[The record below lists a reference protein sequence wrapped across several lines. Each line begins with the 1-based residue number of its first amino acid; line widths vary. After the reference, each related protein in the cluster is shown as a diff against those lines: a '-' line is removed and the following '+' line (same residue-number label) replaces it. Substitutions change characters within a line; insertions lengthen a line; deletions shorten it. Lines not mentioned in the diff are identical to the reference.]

1 MNEAVNPEENI
12 SRFYFSKKDVRQD
25 NTIKHNVFMP
35 PPIHGRMSVYRTS
48 DLTNQEIWD
57 IGKIYVEPD
66 RGKPIVGRADL
77 KAIEIY
83 NCKLKITPTEL
94 PHPRHANI
102 EGWELNTE
110 NDRLKALKMAASAV
124 NIKNQ
129 LAP

>member
-1 MNEAVNPEENI
+1 MNKVVNQEENI
-12 SRFYFSKKDVRQD
+12 SRFYFDKKHVRQD

-48 DLTNQEIWD
+48 DLTNQEIWE
-57 IGKIYVEPD
+57 IGKTYIEPE

-83 NCKLKITPTEL
+83 NCELKINPTEL

-110 NDRLKALKMAASAV
+110 KDRLKALKLAASAV
-124 NIKNQ
+124 NTKNS
-129 LAP
+129 LEP